1 MKIYLIEDRE
11 GFNYGSEFIETLRD
25 KKLMKAKLR
34 ALEKDRVDPDSR
46 PYKLI
51 TYKRVEK

>member
-34 ALEKDRVDPDSR
+34 ALEKDRIDPDSR